1 MSKIIQKADWE
12 EIVYY
17 FQFRRADGQGWLNAS
32 ETLSSAEVLVYDSTG
47 QDVSTSLVSDAAV
60 YADTYVICKFKGG
73 TAGQKYTVLV
83 RVVTSNGQK
92 LRYPQVSGFVVLEVL
107 A

>member
-1 MSKIIQKADWE
+1 MSKAIQKSAWE

-17 FQFRRADGQGWLNAS
+17 FQFRRSDGQGWLNES
-32 ETLSSAEVLVYDSTG
+32 ETLSSAEVLVYDSAG
-47 QDVSTSLVSDAAV
+47 QDVAASLVSNVAV

-73 TAGQKYTVLV
+73 TAGQKYSVCA

-92 LRYPQVSGFVVLEVL
+92 LQYPQVSGFVVLEVL